1 MDKQLNTGDDWTVR
15 LFFRRNKV
23 VTSSDLEKSEVLPH
37 IEHDRGPNNERAEI
51 SGTVV
56 DPTGAAV
63 SNAFITAKNISTGHS
78 VTIHAN
84 AEGKFQLTGLRTG
97 NYQVDVSSPGFRQAE
112 GAFRLEPRDRAELGV
127 QLMVAA
133 TTQTVEVTGASVT
146 IETGGVVF
154 GMAGG
159 VAGGVAGGSMGGVI
173 GGVICDRAGMRVMP
187 PGPPQAPPLSSPDPK
202 QTPTAP
208 PRQPASAA

>member
-1 MDKQLNTGDDWTVR
+1 MDKQFNTGDDLTVP

-23 VTSSDLEKSEVLPH
+23 VTSSDLEKSEIMPH

-51 SGTVV
+51 SGPVV

-97 NYQVDVSSPGFRQAE
+97 NYQVDVSSPGFRPAE
-112 GAFRLEPRDRAELGV
+112 GAFRLEPRDRSELGV

-133 TTQTVEVTGASVT
+133 TTHTAEVTGASVT

-159 VAGGVAGGSMGGVI
+159 VARTLAAVFI
-173 GGVICDRAGMRVMP
+173 GGLIRT
-187 PGPPQAPPLSSPDPK
+187 PLSYRP
-202 QTPTAP
+202 
-208 PRQPASAA
+208 